1 MKVND
6 ILKKI
11 NDLGLYIEII
21 ELPELVSLGVY
32 HKNDAHYVYNKVLQN
47 RKVKKIN
54 VRYYEEKRVLVLGVE

>member
-11 NDLGLYIEII
+11 NDLGLYVEIV

-32 HKNDAHYVYNKVLQN
+32 HKNDPHYVYNKALQ
-47 RKVKKIN
+47 I
-54 VRYYEEKRVLVLGVE
+54 EK